1 MGLDADSGPNL
12 LLDWHESTD
21 SRRWLRAGIGSVA
34 VHIFLILIAF
44 WVAGLAPPQ
53 VRTVPEIISN
63 IQRVTLILPTDLT
76 QKAPNKSK
84 VSKEVNVED
93 LKPRRATEQRLPPAP
108 ARRVFRPPPQTAVT
122 PRPGS
127 PTEPPKLEAAAAPP
141 QSLPPAGAPKAPPP
155 PEIQPEEKPKLT
167 FETPGQ
173 HVPNPQQSLS
183 KLQMPKTTVED
194 AIHSVVRGGR
204 QGNLSV
210 GDMEQP
216 PDLPET
222 VRAPQLPGRSGSSL
236 ELLSDPMGVDF
247 KPYLIQ
253 ILARVR
259 QNWFAVIPESARMG
273 NRGVVLL
280 QLWNVHQAVR
290 QPAGVFVYHCF
301 DRIVIHGYLSGC
313 RGPSRWCTSSVRWSA
328 LPVVSKDILSQR
340 TADYQNWVEAFAR
353 NHKSRSSGPRRACA
367 RKTMLPHLRRMAKKN
382 AYGVYFIFK
391 SMEQGADLPRQRAQI
406 SPPRTRTTASWRT
419 SAAASRTTTS
429 TSATKCSARWSCG
442 WPPSFPSRPPTIS
455 TATASSSRS

>member
-34 VHIFLILIAF
+34 VHILLLLIAL
-44 WVAGLAPPQ
+44 GIGTLNPP
-53 VRTVPEIISN
+53 RPRSVPEIVSN
-63 IQRVTLILPTDLT
+63 IQRVTLILPSDLT

-93 LKPRRATEQRLPPAP
+93 LKPRPASQQRLPPAP
-108 ARRVFRPPPQTAVT
+108 APRVFRPPTPQKTQAQ
-122 PRPGS
+122 PGS
-127 PTEPPKLEAAAAPP
+127 PNEPPKLETAAAPQQP
-141 QSLPPAGAPKAPPP
+141 PPPAGVPQAQPPP
-155 PEIQPEEKPKLT
+155 QIQPEEKPKLA

-183 KLQMPKTTVED
+183 KLPMPKSTVED

-222 VRAPQLPGRSGSSL
+222 MRAPQLPGRSGSSL

-259 QNWFAVIPESARMG
+259 RNWFAVIPESARMG

-280 QLWNVHQAVR
+280 QFIIDREGQVPKLVIAMPSGAESLDRAAIAGISASVPFPPLPKEFKGREVRLQFSFKYNV
-290 QPAGVFVYHCF
+290 
-301 DRIVIHGYLSGC
+301 
-313 RGPSRWCTSSVRWSA
+313 
-328 LPVVSKDILSQR
+328 K
-340 TADYQNWVEAFAR
+340 
-353 NHKSRSSGPRRACA
+353 
-367 RKTMLPHLRRMAKKN
+367 
-382 AYGVYFIFK
+382 
-391 SMEQGADLPRQRAQI
+391 
-406 SPPRTRTTASWRT
+406 
-419 SAAASRTTTS
+419 
-429 TSATKCSARWSCG
+429 
-442 WPPSFPSRPPTIS
+442 
-455 TATASSSRS
+455 